1 MSGSRTDW
9 NVLSRYE
16 CQDQAMFHGRLS
28 TFSSFYIA
36 HMEYIYIYIWFNVN
50 NNFVAVVVK
59 ISFPCQTL
67 NSFSLTLYFFINN
80 KDKKRYIHTLS
91 FYSYRIPFY
100 DIVSIELSIL
110 NDIPAN
116 ILHTTV
122 SVHFIKITGR
132 NIRVLHRPTLM

>member
-1 MSGSRTDW
+1 
-9 NVLSRYE
+9 
-16 CQDQAMFHGRLS
+16 MFHGRLS

-36 HMEYIYIYIWFNVN
+36 HMEYIYRLMLIII
-50 NNFVAVVVK
+50 FVAVVAVAIVVK

-80 KDKKRYIHTLS
+80 KDNKRYIHTLNL
-91 FYSYRIPFY
+91 YSYRIPFY

-116 ILHTTV
+116 ILHTTG